1 MLINNNRL
9 KNELKEISEF
19 GKLEGGGIT
28 RLAYSVEEQDSR
40 NYLKN
45 LMSNIGM
52 IIKED
57 AIGNIYGTLT
67 GSENI
72 EPVVSGSHLDSVPLG
87 GCYDGTLGVM
97 CALESIRTI
106 KENNSKHIRPI
117 QLIVFS
123 CEESSRFNMAT
134 LGSKAITGKLNI
146 ENLKNLKDKS
156 GISVY
161 EAAKEF
167 GCNIDDLNS
176 AVLKEDSIY
185 SYIELHI
192 EQGPVLE
199 NSEIPVGIV
208 TGIASPIRYELTI
221 KGRAD
226 HSGATPMNMRKD
238 ALVTASKIVLGIE
251 DIAKNRGSDTVVAT
265 IGYANAVPGV
275 LNVIP
280 GEVKLGIDIRDIDKD
295 SLFEVDNLINEL
307 IENSVNEDELDYEL
321 VQLCKDTPTKLD
333 KKIIDLLESEA
344 NKLSI
349 KSLKI
354 PSGAGHDAMHMPKIS
369 KYTGM
374 IFVPCKEGISHNVKE
389 EINLEDIY
397 QATNVLANSLLALA
411 NEK

>member
-1 MLINNNRL
+1 MLINEQRL
-9 KNELKEISEF
+9 KCELAEISEF
-19 GKLEGGGIT
+19 GKLDGGGIT
-28 RLAYSVEEQDSR
+28 RLAFSVEEKNAR
-40 NYLKN
+40 EYLKK
-45 LMSNIGM
+45 LMLEIDLQ
-52 IIKED
+52 IEED
-57 AIGNIYGTLT
+57 AIGNIYATLT
-67 GSENI
+67 GSEDL
-72 EPVVSGSHLDSVPLG
+72 EPVVSGSHLDSVPFG

-97 CALESIRTI
+97 CALEAIRTI
-106 KENNSKHIRPI
+106 KENDCKHLRPI

-134 LGSKAITGKLNI
+134 LGSKVITGKLNLDD
-146 ENLKNLKDKS
+146 LKRLKDKT

-161 EAAKEF
+161 DAAKEF
-167 GCNIDDLNS
+167 GCGVDELNK
-176 AVLKEDSIY
+176 AVLEENTMH

-199 NSEIPVGIV
+199 NHQIPVGIV
-208 TGIASPIRYELTI
+208 TGIASPIRYELVI

-226 HSGATPMNMRKD
+226 HSGATPMSMRKD
-238 ALVTASKIVLGIE
+238 ALVTASKIIIGVQ
-251 DIAKNRGSDTVVAT
+251 DIAQNKGSDTVVAT

-280 GEVKLGIDIRDIDKD
+280 GEVKLGIDIRDIDED
-295 SLFEVDNLINEL
+295 SLLEVDKLVNEL
-307 IENSVNEDELDYEL
+307 IKDVITEDGLTYEL
-321 VQLCKDTPTKLD
+321 TQLCKDTPTKLD
-333 KKIIDLLESEA
+333 DKIVQLLEDEA

-349 KSLKI
+349 KSLKM
-354 PSGAGHDAMHMPKIS
+354 PSGAGHDAMHMPKVS

-397 QATNVLANSLLALA
+397 QATNVLANSLLTLA

>member
-1 MLINNNRL
+1 MLINEQRL
-9 KNELKEISEF
+9 KCELAEISEF
-19 GKLEGGGIT
+19 GKLDGGGIT
-28 RLAYSVEEQDSR
+28 RLAFSVEEKNAR
-40 NYLKN
+40 EYLKK
-45 LMSNIGM
+45 LMLEIDLQ
-52 IIKED
+52 IEED
-57 AIGNIYGTLT
+57 AIGNIYATLT
-67 GSENI
+67 GSEDL
-72 EPVVSGSHLDSVPLG
+72 EPVVSGSHLDSVPFG

-97 CALESIRTI
+97 CALEAIRTI
-106 KENNSKHIRPI
+106 KENDCKHLRPI

-134 LGSKAITGKLNI
+134 LGSKVITGKLNLDD
-146 ENLKNLKDKS
+146 LKRLKDKT

-161 EAAKEF
+161 DAAKEF
-167 GCNIDDLNS
+167 GCGVDELNK
-176 AVLKEDSIY
+176 AVLEENTMH

-199 NSEIPVGIV
+199 NHQIPVGIV
-208 TGIASPIRYELTI
+208 TGIASPIRYELVI

-226 HSGATPMNMRKD
+226 HSGATPMSMRKD
-238 ALVTASKIVLGIE
+238 ALVTASKIIIGVQ
-251 DIAKNRGSDTVVAT
+251 DIAQNKGSDTVVAT

-280 GEVKLGIDIRDIDKD
+280 GEVKLGIDIRDIDED
-295 SLFEVDNLINEL
+295 SLLEVDKLVNEL
-307 IENSVNEDELDYEL
+307 IKDVITEDGLTYEL
-321 VQLCKDTPTKLD
+321 TQLCKDTPTKLD
-333 KKIIDLLESEA
+333 DKIVQLLEDEA

-349 KSLKI
+349 KSLRM
-354 PSGAGHDAMHMPKIS
+354 PSGAGHDAMHMPKVS

-397 QATNVLANSLLALA
+397 QATNVLANSLLTLA

>member
-1 MLINNNRL
+1 MLINEQRL
-9 KNELKEISEF
+9 KSELAEISEF
-19 GKLEGGGIT
+19 GKLDGGGIT
-28 RLAYSVEEQDSR
+28 RLAFSIEEKNAR
-40 NYLKN
+40 EYLKK
-45 LMSNIGM
+45 LMLEIDLK
-52 IIKED
+52 IEED
-57 AIGNIYGTLT
+57 AIGNIYATLT
-67 GSENI
+67 GSENL
-72 EPVVSGSHLDSVPLG
+72 EPVISGSHLDSVPLG

-97 CALESIRTI
+97 CALEAIRTI
-106 KENNSKHIRPI
+106 KENDCKHLRPI

-134 LGSKAITGKLNI
+134 LGSKVITGKLNLDD
-146 ENLKNLKDKS
+146 LKRLKDKT

-161 EAAKEF
+161 DAAKDF
-167 GCNIDDLNS
+167 GCSVDELNK
-176 AVLKEDSIY
+176 AVLEENTMH

-199 NSEIPVGIV
+199 NHQIPVGIV
-208 TGIASPIRYELTI
+208 TGIASPIRYELVI

-226 HSGATPMNMRKD
+226 HSGATPMSMRKD
-238 ALVTASKIVLGIE
+238 ALVTASKIIIGVQ
-251 DIAKNRGSDTVVAT
+251 DIAQNKGSDTVVAT

-295 SLFEVDNLINEL
+295 SLFEVDKLVNEL
-307 IENSVNEDELDYEL
+307 IKDVITEDGLTYEL
-321 VQLCKDTPTKLD
+321 TQLCKDTPTKLD
-333 KKIIDLLESEA
+333 DKIVQLLENEA

-349 KSLKI
+349 KSLRM
-354 PSGAGHDAMHMPKIS
+354 PSGAGHDAMHMPKVS

-397 QATNVLANSLLALA
+397 QATNVLANSLLSLA

>member
-1 MLINNNRL
+1 MLINEQRL
-9 KNELKEISEF
+9 KCELAEISEF
-19 GKLEGGGIT
+19 GKLDGGGIT
-28 RLAYSVEEQDSR
+28 RLAFSVEEKNAR
-40 NYLKN
+40 EYLKK
-45 LMSNIGM
+45 LMLEIDLQ
-52 IIKED
+52 IEED
-57 AIGNIYGTLT
+57 AIGNIYATLT
-67 GSENI
+67 GSKDL
-72 EPVVSGSHLDSVPLG
+72 EPVVSGSHLDSVPFG

-97 CALESIRTI
+97 CALEAIRTI
-106 KENNSKHIRPI
+106 KENDCKHLRPI

-134 LGSKAITGKLNI
+134 LGSKVMTGKLNL
-146 ENLKNLKDKS
+146 NDLKRLKDKT

-161 EAAKEF
+161 DAAKEF
-167 GCNIDDLNS
+167 GCSVDELNK
-176 AVLKEDSIY
+176 AVLEENTMH

-199 NSEIPVGIV
+199 NHQIPVGIV
-208 TGIASPIRYELTI
+208 TGIASPIRYELVI

-226 HSGATPMNMRKD
+226 HSGATPMSMRKD
-238 ALVTASKIVLGIE
+238 ALVTASKIIIGVQ
-251 DIAKNRGSDTVVAT
+251 DIAQNKGSDTVVAT

-295 SLFEVDNLINEL
+295 SLFEVDKLVNEL
-307 IENSVNEDELDYEL
+307 IKDVITEDGLTYEL
-321 VQLCKDTPTKLD
+321 TQLCKDTPTKLD
-333 KKIIDLLESEA
+333 DKIVQLLENEA

-349 KSLKI
+349 KSLI
-354 PSGAGHDAMHMPKIS
+354 MPSGAGHDAMHMPKVS

-397 QATNVLANSLLALA
+397 QATNVLANSLLTLA